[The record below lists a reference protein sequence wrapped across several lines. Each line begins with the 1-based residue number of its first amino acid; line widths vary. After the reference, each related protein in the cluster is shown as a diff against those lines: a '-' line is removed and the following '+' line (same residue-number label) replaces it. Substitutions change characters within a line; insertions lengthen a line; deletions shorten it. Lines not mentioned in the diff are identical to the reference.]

1 MPTTSAESEAA
12 TGGQPPALDEPR
24 HRLSQLT
31 TYELDAY
38 LRQLE
43 RAVAFFER
51 TQAPVLAFLRD
62 RLAQARA
69 DIRLARVAQRRG
81 AGSDRRDDAR
91 GGRGATLRSFP
102 RR

>member
-1 MPTTSAESEAA
+1 MPTDTTTA
-12 TGGQPPALDEPR
+12 GQPPAVDEPR

-43 RAVAFFER
+43 RAVVFFER
-51 TQAPVLAFLRD
+51 TQAPVLALLRD

-69 DIRLARVAQRRG
+69 EHDDRQRIRAAR
-81 AGSDRRDDAR
+81 
-91 GGRGATLRSFP
+91 
-102 RR
+102 

>member
-1 MPTTSAESEAA
+1 MPPDITTA
-12 TGGQPPALDEPR
+12 GQPPAVDEPR

-31 TYELDAY
+31 TYELDGY

-43 RAVAFFER
+43 RAVVFFER

-69 DIRLARVAQRRG
+69 EHD
-81 AGSDRRDDAR
+81 DRRRIRAAR
-91 GGRGATLRSFP
+91 R
-102 RR
+102 

>member
-1 MPTTSAESEAA
+1 MPPDTTA
-12 TGGQPPALDEPR
+12 GQPPAVEKPR

-51 TQAPVLAFLRD
+51 TNAPVLAVLRD

-69 DIRLARVAQRRG
+69 EHD
-81 AGSDRRDDAR
+81 DRRRIRHAAR
-91 GGRGATLRSFP
+91 R
-102 RR
+102 

>member
-1 MPTTSAESEAA
+1 MPPDITTA
-12 TGGQPPALDEPR
+12 GQPPAVEEPG

-31 TYELDAY
+31 TYELDGY

-69 DIRLARVAQRRG
+69 EHD
-81 AGSDRRDDAR
+81 DRRRIRAAR
-91 GGRGATLRSFP
+91 R
-102 RR
+102 

>member
-1 MPTTSAESEAA
+1 MPPDTTTA
-12 TGGQPPALDEPR
+12 GQPPAVEEPG

-38 LRQLE
+38 LHQLE

-69 DIRLARVAQRRG
+69 EHDDRQRIRAAC
-81 AGSDRRDDAR
+81 
-91 GGRGATLRSFP
+91 
-102 RR
+102 

>member
-1 MPTTSAESEAA
+1 MPPDTTA
-12 TGGQPPALDEPR
+12 GQPPAVEEPG

-51 TQAPVLAFLRD
+51 TNAPVLAVLRD

-69 DIRLARVAQRRG
+69 EHD
-81 AGSDRRDDAR
+81 DRRRIRHAAR
-91 GGRGATLRSFP
+91 R
-102 RR
+102 